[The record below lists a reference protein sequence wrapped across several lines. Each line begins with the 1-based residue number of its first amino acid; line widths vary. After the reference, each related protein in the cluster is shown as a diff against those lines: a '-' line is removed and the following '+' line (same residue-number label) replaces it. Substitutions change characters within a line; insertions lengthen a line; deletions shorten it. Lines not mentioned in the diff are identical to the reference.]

1 MNKLVIF
8 DLDGTLIHSLPDIL
22 EQMNLTLEHFNYPL
36 CTENQIR
43 QYIGNGARHLVK
55 CSFGNLTEEDLDQK
69 LAYYNKI
76 YTACGSPKTHVF
88 EGMDKVML
96 ELKKMGYKLAILTN
110 KPQITTDKVYQKYL
124 KQFDFDMVVGQSNNV
139 KCKPDKTATLNI
151 LKELGVSQENTYFIG
166 DGETDIQTSYNANV
180 KHIAVLWG
188 YRDKEQ
194 LEKVGAKTFARLPLD
209 ILDIIKS

>member
-1 MNKLVIF
+1 MNKLIIF
-8 DLDGTLIHSLPDIL
+8 DLDGTLIHSLPDIH
-22 EQMNLTLEHFNYPL
+22 EQVNITLEHFNYPL

-43 QYIGNGARHLVK
+43 QYIGNGARHLIK

-88 EGMDKVML
+88 EGMDKVMIA
-96 ELKKMGYKLAILTN
+96 LKERGYKLAILTN

-124 KQFDFDMVVGQSNNV
+124 SEYGFDMVVGQSNNV

-151 LKELGVSQENTYFIG
+151 LKALNVKKENAYFIG
-166 DGETDIQTSYNANV
+166 DGQTDIETAYNADI

-188 YRDKEQ
+188 YRDKDQ
-194 LEKVGAKTFARLPLD
+194 LEKVGAKVFAQNPLD
-209 ILDIIKS
+209 ILEIIKK

>member
-1 MNKLVIF
+1 MNKLIIF
-8 DLDGTLIHSLPDIL
+8 DLDGTLIHSLPDIH
-22 EQMNLTLEHFNYPL
+22 EQVNITLEHFNYPL

-88 EGMDKVML
+88 EGMDKVMIA
-96 ELKKMGYKLAILTN
+96 LKERGYKLAILTN
-110 KPQITTDKVYQKYL
+110 KPQMTTDKVYQKYL
-124 KQFDFDMVVGQSNNV
+124 SQYGFDMVVGQSNNV

-151 LKELGVSQENTYFIG
+151 LKTLDVSEENTYFIG
-166 DGETDIQTSYNANV
+166 DGQTDIETAYNANI

-188 YRDKEQ
+188 YRDKDQ
-194 LEKVGAKTFARLPLD
+194 LEKVGAKVFAQNPLD
-209 ILDIIKS
+209 ILDIIKE

>member
-8 DLDGTLIHSLPDIL
+8 DLDGTLIHSVPDIL
-22 EQMNLTLEHFNYPL
+22 EQVNITLAHFNYPL

-43 QYIGNGARHLVK
+43 QYIGNGARNLIGR
-55 CSFGNLTEEDLDQK
+55 CFGDLTEEDLDQK

-88 EGMDKVML
+88 EGMDKVL
-96 ELKKMGYKLAILTN
+96 VELKKMGYKLAILTN
-110 KPQITTDKVYQKYL
+110 KPQMTTDKVYQKYL
-124 KQFDFDMVVGQSNNV
+124 SQFGFDMVVGQNSNV

-151 LKELGVSQENTYFIG
+151 LKELDVEKENAYFIG
-166 DGETDIQTSYNANV
+166 DGQTDIETAKNADV

-188 YRDKEQ
+188 YRDKDQ
-194 LEKVGAKTFARLPLD
+194 LIEVGANTFATNPLD
-209 ILDIIKS
+209 ILKIIKS

>member
-1 MNKLVIF
+1 MNKLIIF
-8 DLDGTLIHSLPDIL
+8 DLDGTLIHSLPDIH
-22 EQMNLTLEHFNYPL
+22 EQVNITLEHFNYPL

-88 EGMDKVML
+88 EGMDKVMVA
-96 ELKKMGYKLAILTN
+96 LKERGYKLAILTN
-110 KPQITTDKVYQKYL
+110 KPQMTTDKVYQKYL
-124 KQFDFDMVVGQSNNV
+124 SEYGFDMVVGQSNNV

-151 LKELGVSQENTYFIG
+151 LKTLDVKKENAYFIG
-166 DGETDIQTSYNANV
+166 DGQTDIETAYNADI

-188 YRDKEQ
+188 YRDKDQ
-194 LEKVGAKTFARLPLD
+194 LEKVGAKVFAKNPLD
-209 ILDIIKS
+209 ILEIIKE

>member
-8 DLDGTLIHSLPDIL
+8 DLDGTLIDSLPDIY
-22 EQMNLTLEHFNYPL
+22 EQMNLSLKHFNYPL
-36 CTENQIR
+36 CTMGQIR

-55 CSFGNLTEEDLDQK
+55 CSFGNLTEQDLDQK
-69 LAYYNKI
+69 LEYYNKI

-88 EGMDKVML
+88 EGMDKVIVV
-96 ELKKMGYKLAILTN
+96 LKKMGYKLAILTN
-110 KPQITTDKVYQKYL
+110 KPQMTTDKVYEKYL
-124 KQFDFDMVVGQSNNV
+124 KQFGFDMVVGQSNNV

-151 LKELGVSQENTYFIG
+151 LKELGVSEENAYFIG
-166 DGETDIQTSYNANV
+166 DGQTDIETAYNANI

-194 LEKVGAKTFARLPLD
+194 LEKVGANTFAYTPSD
-209 ILDIIKS
+209 ILDLIQS

>member
-8 DLDGTLIHSLPDIL
+8 DLDGTLIHSLPDIQ
-22 EQMNLTLEHFNYPL
+22 EQMNITLKHFNYPP

-55 CSFGNLTEEDLDQK
+55 CSFGDLTEEDLDQK

-88 EGMDKVML
+88 EGMDKVMI

-110 KPQITTDKVYQKYL
+110 KPQMTTDKVYQKYL
-124 KQFDFDMVVGQSNNV
+124 NEFGFDMVIGQNSNV

-151 LKELGVSQENTYFIG
+151 LKELNVSEENAYFIG
-166 DGETDIQTSYNANV
+166 DGQTDIETAYNANI

-194 LEKVGAKTFARLPLD
+194 LIQVGAKIFAEKPSD
-209 ILDIIKS
+209 ILKIIQK

>member
-8 DLDGTLIHSLPDIL
+8 DLDGTLIDSLPDIL
-22 EQMNLTLEHFNYPL
+22 EQMNLSLKHFNYPL

-55 CSFGNLTEEDLDQK
+55 CSFGNLTEQDLDQK
-69 LAYYNKI
+69 LEYYNKI

-88 EGMDKVML
+88 EGMDKVMVK
-96 ELKKMGYKLAILTN
+96 LKEMGYKLAILTN
-110 KPQITTDKVYQKYL
+110 KPQITTDKVYEKYL
-124 KQFDFDMVVGQSNNV
+124 SQFGFDMVVGQSNNV

-151 LKELGVSQENTYFIG
+151 LKQLNVSQENVYFIG
-166 DGETDIQTSYNANV
+166 DGQTDIETAYNSNV

-194 LEKVGAKTFARLPLD
+194 LEKVGANTFAYTPSD